1 MIVPGKKGDLKY
13 TVSDFKYDIGTGVL
27 KLVSTNKSDPK
38 DPDEID
44 AAALAA
50 STFITAQQRLEI
62 NVGPP
67 TPMEIDGVNKSSTRI
82 MAQAS
87 QLQEAD
93 HIFLDFHM
101 KQAND
106 PELAA
111 HEVDI
116 CAGQVLEAW
125 DIAVGGA
132 SYASAAKFTASP
144 KEDLHKHNPG
154 WSKSWLLE
162 IKHGVQ
168 QELQVDGAAPG

>member
-1 MIVPGKKGDLKY
+1 
-13 TVSDFKYDIGTGVL
+13 
-27 KLVSTNKSDPK
+27 
-38 DPDEID
+38 
-44 AAALAA
+44 
-50 STFITAQQRLEI
+50 
-62 NVGPP
+62 
-67 TPMEIDGVNKSSTRI
+67 MEIDGVNKASNRI

-132 SYASAAKFTASP
+132 SYAAAAKFTASP
-144 KEDLHKHNPG
+144 KDELHKHNPG

-162 IKHGVQ
+162 RISHGSCAKASSMRQ
-168 QELQVDGAAPG
+168 LKN

>member
-1 MIVPGKKGDLKY
+1 
-13 TVSDFKYDIGTGVL
+13 
-27 KLVSTNKSDPK
+27 
-38 DPDEID
+38 
-44 AAALAA
+44 
-50 STFITAQQRLEI
+50 
-62 NVGPP
+62 
-67 TPMEIDGVNKSSTRI
+67 

-106 PELAA
+106 SELVA

-132 SYASAAKFTASP
+132 SSASAAKFTASS
-144 KEDLHKHNPG
+144 KKDLHNHNHG

-162 IKHGVQ
+162 KTTEFNKSYKSMEQ
-168 QELQVDGAAPG
+168 LLANQP